1 MNKTYSIFIVAL
13 LLCSSVGA
21 WAQKQKMLTILHT
34 NDTHSTIFPL
44 SEMLSDT
51 MTAGRGGF
59 MRRVAMIKEERAKDP
74 DLLLFDSGDFSQG
87 SGLLYSLQGRRGE
100 RTDEPHAL

>member
-74 DLLLFDSGDFSQG
+74 DLLLFV
-87 SGLLYSLQGRRGE
+87 GLLYSLQGRCGE

>member
-21 WAQKQKMLTILHT
+21 WAQKQKVLTILHT

-44 SEMLSDT
+44 SEMLSDS
-51 MTAGRGGF
+51 MTAGW
-59 MRRVAMIKEERAKDP
+59 
-74 DLLLFDSGDFSQG
+74 
-87 SGLLYSLQGRRGE
+87 
-100 RTDEPHAL
+100 

>member
-74 DLLLFDSGDFSQG
+74 DL
-87 SGLLYSLQGRRGE
+87 
-100 RTDEPHAL
+100 

>member
-34 NDTHSTIFPL
+34 NDTHSTIL
-44 SEMLSDT
+44 ST
-51 MTAGRGGF
+51 R
-59 MRRVAMIKEERAKDP
+59 AMWRAD
-74 DLLLFDSGDFSQG
+74 
-87 SGLLYSLQGRRGE
+87 
-100 RTDEPHAL
+100 